1 VSAGTVILGQVAAR
15 LTMLDVAYNRYDRHG
30 RIPTDR
36 LLAEYGSAMPMPDLR
51 RIIAADCPR
60 MIAGRV
66 HDVCRAHFSGLIGL
80 NLGRSSAYYRH

>member
-1 VSAGTVILGQVAAR
+1 
-15 LTMLDVAYNRYDRHG
+15 
-30 RIPTDR
+30 
-36 LLAEYGSAMPMPDLR
+36 MPLPELR

-80 NLGRSSAYYRH
+80 NLDRSSAYYRH